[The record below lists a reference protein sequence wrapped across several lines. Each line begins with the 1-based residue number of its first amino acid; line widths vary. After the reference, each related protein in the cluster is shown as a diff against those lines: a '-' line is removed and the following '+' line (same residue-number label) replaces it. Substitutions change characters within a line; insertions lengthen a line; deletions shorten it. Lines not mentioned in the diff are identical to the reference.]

1 MEDTLP
7 TTAQDVFDAATL
19 GDIDRLRDLLDLDPD
34 LVKAH
39 GTDGFTALHLASSFG
54 RDKAAELLLARGADA
69 QGIAANGSGDQLD
82 DEFHG
87 LCPLFVVVH
96 WSATAKHARLPTRG
110 R

>member
-19 GDIDRLRDLLDLDPD
+19 GDIDRLRDLLDIDPD

-69 QGIAANGSGDQLD
+69 QVIAANDSHQA
-82 DEFHG
+82 
-87 LCPLFVVVH
+87 PLNSAARAAAPPG
-96 WSATAKHARLPTRG
+96 SATIRTSRHSQS
-110 R
+110 